1 MAHEMYENDH
11 ALYVGKPAWHGLGTV
26 IENAPTTMDAIR
38 LAKMDFGVVLS
49 EPIVAAYGRDEWG
62 TRNTLPSKFHATVRD
77 DTNEVL
83 GVVNKHYKIV
93 QNSELFEIADSLPNA
108 KVETAGTLFNGAQS
122 YVLMKDDEWAVNGND
137 EMHEYLC
144 LMNSHNG
151 TLSLSALP
159 TSIRVVCC
167 NTLSW
172 AISEG
177 SQRMIKLKHT
187 GDISVKIDSLKGA
200 LDEWHEHK
208 ATFRTTVQTLASK
221 RWNAQEIQS
230 FWIECYE
237 MFEGRIPRGS
247 DVGGLTD
254 ADHKLRTKAM
264 STIQTFTETFDKE
277 VREFKGD
284 SAWLAA
290 NAVTN
295 WLQHK
300 KRRTIEAT
308 IANKLIGD
316 ASRDS
321 TRVMRK
327 ALTLV

>member
-1 MAHEMYENDH
+1 MSHEMYENDH

-26 IENAPTTMDAIR
+26 VENAPTTMDAMR
-38 LAKMDFGVVLS
+38 MAKMDFGVKLS
-49 EPIVAAYGRDEWG
+49 NPIVAEYGETDYFGR
-62 TRNTLPSKFHATVRD
+62 TLTEPSKFYATVRD
-77 DTNEVL
+77 DTSEVL
-83 GVVNKHYKIV
+83 GVVNKNYKIV

-122 YVLMKDDEWAVNGND
+122 YILMKDDEFEVTSGNGGD

-159 TSIRVVCC
+159 TSIRVVCN

-172 AISEG
+172 AISQG

-187 GDISVKIDSLKGA
+187 GDIGAKIFSLKAA
-200 LDEWHEHK
+200 LEEWHEHK
-208 ATFRTTVQTLASK
+208 ASFRNTVQTLGRT
-221 RWNAQEIQS
+221 RWNREEIQS
-230 FWIECYE
+230 FWIDCYQT
-237 MFEGRIPRGS
+237 FEGEVPKESRTDS
-247 DVGGLTD
+247 DH
-254 ADHKLRTKAM
+254 ALRKKAM
-264 STIQTFTETFDKE
+264 TAMNGFSRTFDNE
-277 VREFKGD
+277 VMQFGGD

-300 KRRTIEAT
+300 KRRTTEAT

>member
-1 MAHEMYENDH
+1 MYENDH

-26 IENAPTTMDAIR
+26 VENAPTTMDAMR
-38 LAKMDFGVVLS
+38 LAKMDFDVRLS
-49 EPIVAAYGRDEWG
+49 EPIVAEYGPWTATTDSGLKE
-62 TRNTLPSKFHATVRD
+62 TNPSKFHATVRT
-77 DTNEVL
+77 DTKEVL
-83 GVVNKHYKIV
+83 GVVNKNYKIV
-93 QNSELFEIADSLPNA
+93 QNEELFKIADSLPNA

-122 YVLMKDDEWAVNGND
+122 YILMKDDEWAVNGND

-159 TSIRVVCC
+159 TSIRVVCN

-187 GDISVKIDSLKGA
+187 GDIDTKIVGLKDA
-200 LDEWHEHK
+200 LDEWHHHK
-208 ATFRTTVQTLASK
+208 GKFRSQVRILSNA
-221 RWNAQEIQS
+221 RWTREQIQS
-230 FWIECYE
+230 FWMECYQ
-237 MFEGRIPRGS
+237 MFEGEVPTARSSYTQEEHNSR
-247 DVGGLTD
+247 
-254 ADHKLRTKAM
+254 KKAM
-264 STIQTFTETFDKE
+264 ATMQGFTETFDKE
-277 VREFKGD
+277 VREFGGD

-300 KRRTIEAT
+300 KRRTTEAT

>member
-1 MAHEMYENDH
+1 MSHEMYENDH

-26 IENAPTTMDAIR
+26 VENAPTTLDAMR
-38 LAKMDFGVVLS
+38 LAKMDFDVRLS
-49 EPIVAAYGRDEWG
+49 EPIIAQYTGGSNWG
-62 TRNTLPSKFHATVRD
+62 LNATNPSKFHATVRCDTD
-77 DTNEVL
+77 DVL
-83 GVVNKHYKIV
+83 GVVNKNYKIV

-159 TSIRVVCC
+159 TSIRVVCN

-172 AISEG
+172 AISQG

-187 GDISVKIDSLKGA
+187 GDISAKILSLKQA

-208 ATFRTTVQTLASK
+208 TSFRGKVQVLARA
-221 RWNAQEIQS
+221 RWSREQIQS
-230 FWIECYE
+230 FWMDCYE
-237 MFEGRIPRGS
+237 MVEGQVPRDTVLMKDS
-247 DVGGLTD
+247 DE
-254 ADHKLRTKAM
+254 KLRKKAM
-264 STIQTFTETFDKE
+264 STMNTFSRTFDQE
-277 VREFKGD
+277 VQQFGGD

-300 KRRTIEAT
+300 KRRTTEAT

-321 TRVMRK
+321 TRVMRR

>member
-1 MAHEMYENDH
+1 MSHEMYENDH

-26 IENAPTTMDAIR
+26 IENAPTTMDAMR
-38 LAKMDFGVVLS
+38 LAKMDFGVELS
-49 EPIVAAYGRDEWG
+49 KPIVAEYGEPG
-62 TRNTLPSKFHATVRD
+62 YYGANLTEPSKFHATVRT
-77 DTNEVL
+77 DTKEVL
-83 GVVNKHYKIV
+83 GVVNKNYKIV
-93 QNSELFEIADSLPNA
+93 QNEELFKIADSLPSA

-122 YVLMKDDEWAVNGND
+122 YILMKDDEWAVNGND

-159 TSIRVVCC
+159 TSIRVVCN

-187 GDISVKIDSLKGA
+187 GDIDTKIIGLKDA
-200 LDEWHEHK
+200 LEEWHDHK
-208 ATFRTTVQTLASK
+208 GKFRSRVRILANK
-221 RWNAQEIQS
+221 RWTREQIQS
-230 FWIECYE
+230 FWMDCYQ
-237 MFEGRIPRGS
+237 MFEGDVPKDS
-247 DVGGLTD
+247 DTD
-254 ADHKLRTKAM
+254 ENHKLRKKAM
-264 STIQTFTETFDKE
+264 TTFHGLAETFDKE
-277 VREFKGD
+277 VQEFGQD

-300 KRRTIEAT
+300 KRRTTEAT

>member
-1 MAHEMYENDH
+1 MSHEMYENDH

-26 IENAPTTMDAIR
+26 IENAPTTMDAMR
-38 LAKMDFGVVLS
+38 LAKMDFDVKLS
-49 EPIVAAYGRDEWG
+49 EPIVATYDGYCS
-62 TRNTLPSKFHATVRD
+62 THPSKFHATVRD
-77 DTNEVL
+77 DTQEVL
-83 GVVNKHYKIV
+83 GVVNKNYKIV
-93 QNSELFEIADSLPNA
+93 QNKELFEIADALPNA

-122 YVLMKDDEWAVNGND
+122 YVLMKDDEFAVNGND

-159 TSIRVVCC
+159 TSIRVVCN

-177 SQRMIKLKHT
+177 TQRMIKLKHT
-187 GDISVKIDSLKGA
+187 GDMSDKILSLKGA
-200 LDEWHEHK
+200 LEEWHSHK
-208 ATFRTTVQTLASK
+208 MDFRSTVQRLGRTRWK
-221 RWNAQEIQS
+221 REEIQS
-230 FWIECYE
+230 FWMDCYQ
-237 MFEGRIPRGS
+237 MFEGEVPKDS
-247 DVGGLTD
+247 DTD
-254 ADHKLRTKAM
+254 DNHNLRKKAM
-264 STIQTFTETFDKE
+264 ATFHGWSDTFDKE
-277 VREFKGD
+277 VQQFGQD
-284 SAWLAA
+284 SAWIAA

-300 KRRTIEAT
+300 KRRTTEAT
-308 IANKLIGD
+308 VANKLIGD

-327 ALTLV
+327 ALQLV

>member
-1 MAHEMYENDH
+1 MSHEMYEHDH

-26 IENAPTTMDAIR
+26 IEDAPTTMDAMR
-38 LAKMDFGVVLS
+38 LAKMDFGVKLS
-49 EPIVAAYGRDEWG
+49 EPIIANYTPSGGGEWNE
-62 TRNTLPSKFHATVRD
+62 TEPSKFHATVRE

-83 GVVNKHYKIV
+83 GVVNKNYKIV
-93 QNSELFEIADSLPNA
+93 QNEELFEIADSLPDA

-122 YVLMKDDEWAVNGND
+122 YILMKDDEWAVNGND

-159 TSIRVVCC
+159 TSIRVVCN

-187 GDISVKIDSLKGA
+187 GDIDAKILSLKDALEEWKNHKTAFRGA
-200 LDEWHEHK
+200 
-208 ATFRTTVQTLASK
+208 VQQLGSK
-221 RWNAQEIQS
+221 RWNAQEIQT
-230 FWIECYE
+230 FWMECYE
-237 MFEGRIPRGS
+237 MFEGTVPTARSSYTQEEHNSR
-247 DVGGLTD
+247 
-254 ADHKLRTKAM
+254 KKAM
-264 STIQTFTETFDKE
+264 TVMQGFTETFDKE
-277 VREFKGD
+277 VREFGRD

>member
-1 MAHEMYENDH
+1 MSHEMYENDH

-26 IENAPTTMDAIR
+26 VENAPTTMDAMR
-38 LAKMDFGVVLS
+38 MAKMDFGVILS
-49 EPIVAAYGRDEWG
+49 KPLEANYVDEIYQR
-62 TRNTLPSKFHATVRD
+62 TKPSKFYATVRT

-83 GVVNKHYKIV
+83 GVVNKNYKIV
-93 QNSELFEIADSLPNA
+93 QNEELFEIADALPDA

-122 YVLMKDDEWAVNGND
+122 YILMKDDEWAVNGND

-159 TSIRVVCC
+159 TSIRVVCN

-177 SQRMIKLKHT
+177 SQRMIKLRHK
-187 GDISVKIDSLKGA
+187 GDMNEKILSLKDA
-200 LDEWHEHK
+200 LEEWKNHK
-208 ATFRTTVQTLASK
+208 AAFRNTVQQLGRK
-221 RWNAQEIQS
+221 RWNREEIQS
-230 FWIECYE
+230 FWMECYQT
-237 MFEGRIPRGS
+237 FEG
-247 DVGGLTD
+247 DVPSGRSSYTQEED
-254 ADHKLRTKAM
+254 NCRKKAM
-264 STIQTFTETFDKE
+264 ATMQGFTETFDKE
-277 VREFKGD
+277 VQQFGGD

-300 KRRTIEAT
+300 KRRTTEAT

>member
-1 MAHEMYENDH
+1 MSHEMYENDH

-26 IENAPTTMDAIR
+26 VENAPTTRDAMR
-38 LAKMDFGVVLS
+38 MAKMDFDVILS
-49 EPIVAAYGRDEWG
+49 EPIVAQYGPIYDS
-62 TRNTLPSKFHATVRD
+62 LPSKFNATVRE
-77 DTNEVL
+77 DTQEVL
-83 GVVNKHYKIV
+83 GVVNKNYKIV

-122 YVLMKDDEWAVNGND
+122 YILMKDDEFEVPSGNGGD

-159 TSIRVVCC
+159 TSIRVVCN

-177 SQRMIKLKHT
+177 TQRMIKLKHT
-187 GDISVKIDSLKGA
+187 GDMSDKILSLKGA
-200 LDEWHEHK
+200 LEEWHGHK
-208 ATFRTTVQTLASK
+208 MDFRNTVQQLGRT
-221 RWNAQEIQS
+221 RWKQTEIQS
-230 FWIECYE
+230 FWMNCYQ
-237 MFEGRIPRGS
+237 MFEGDVPKAS
-247 DVGGLTD
+247 DTD
-254 ADHKLRTKAM
+254 ENHDLRKKAM
-264 STIQTFTETFDKE
+264 TTFHGWAETFDKE
-277 VREFKGD
+277 VQQFGGD

-300 KRRTIEAT
+300 KRRTTEAT

>member
-1 MAHEMYENDH
+1 LNWKD
-11 ALYVGKPAWHGLGTV
+11 YVT
-26 IENAPTTMDAIR
+26 E
-38 LAKMDFGVVLS
+38 S
-49 EPIVAAYGRDEWG
+49 
-62 TRNTLPSKFHATVRD
+62 SKFHATVRE
-77 DTNEVL
+77 DTNEIL
-83 GVVNKHYKIV
+83 GVVNKNYKIV
-93 QNSELFEIADSLPNA
+93 QNSELFEIADALPNA

-122 YVLMKDDEWAVNGND
+122 YILMKDDEWAVNGND

-159 TSIRVVCC
+159 TSIRVVCN

-177 SQRMIKLKHT
+177 SQRMIKLRHK
-187 GDISVKIDSLKGA
+187 GDMSDKIESLKDA
-200 LDEWHEHK
+200 LGEWHKHK
-208 ATFRTTVQTLASK
+208 TAFRGAVKHLGRT
-221 RWNAQEIQS
+221 RWTAEQIQE
-230 FWIECYE
+230 FWLESYQMIEGE
-237 MFEGRIPRGS
+237 IPNGRSSYTQEEDNRRI
-247 DVGGLTD
+247 
-254 ADHKLRTKAM
+254 KAM
-264 STIQTFTETFDKE
+264 ATIQGFTETFDKE
-277 VREFKGD
+277 VREFGQD

-300 KRRTIEAT
+300 KRRTTEAT

>member
-1 MAHEMYENDH
+1 MSHEMYENDH

-26 IENAPTTMDAIR
+26 VENAPTIAEA
-38 LAKMDFGVVLS
+38 LELSKMDFDVVLS
-49 EPIVAAYGRDEWG
+49 EPLIAKYQEEYL
-62 TRNTLPSKFHATVRD
+62 TNPSKFHATVRT
-77 DTNEVL
+77 DTEEVL
-83 GVVNKHYKIV
+83 GVVNKNYKIV
-93 QNSELFEIADSLPNA
+93 QNKELFEIADALPNA

-122 YVLMKDDEWAVNGND
+122 YILMKDDEWAVNGND

-159 TSIRVVCC
+159 TSIRVVCN

-177 SQRMIKLKHT
+177 SQRMIKLRHK
-187 GDISVKIDSLKGA
+187 GDMNEKILSLKDA
-200 LDEWHEHK
+200 LEEWKNHK
-208 ATFRTTVQTLASK
+208 ASFRGAVQQLGRK
-221 RWNAQEIQS
+221 RWNRDEIQS
-230 FWIECYE
+230 FWMECYQ
-237 MFEGRIPRGS
+237 MFEGEVPTARSSYTQEEHNSR
-247 DVGGLTD
+247 
-254 ADHKLRTKAM
+254 KKAM
-264 STIQTFTETFDKE
+264 ATMQGFTETFDKE
-277 VREFKGD
+277 VKEFGGD

-321 TRVMRK
+321 TRVMRR
-327 ALTLV
+327 ALQLV

>member
-1 MAHEMYENDH
+1 MSHEMYENDH

-26 IENAPTTMDAIR
+26 VENAPTTMDAMR
-38 LAKMDFGVVLS
+38 LAKMDFTVQLS
-49 EPIVAAYGRDEWG
+49 DPLVATYGGWTAKE
-62 TRNTLPSKFHATVRD
+62 TNPSKFHATVRI
-77 DTNEVL
+77 DTKEVL
-83 GVVNKHYKIV
+83 GVVNKNYKIV

-122 YVLMKDDEWAVNGND
+122 YILMKDDEWAVNGND

-159 TSIRVVCC
+159 TSIRVVCN

-172 AISEG
+172 AISQG

-187 GDISVKIDSLKGA
+187 GDIDTKIEGLKDA

-208 ATFRTTVQTLASK
+208 GKFRSQVRILSNA
-221 RWNAQEIQS
+221 RWTRQQIQS
-230 FWIECYE
+230 FWMDCYQ
-237 MFEGRIPRGS
+237 MFEGDVPKDS
-247 DVGGLTD
+247 DTD
-254 ADHKLRTKAM
+254 ENHKLRKKAM
-264 STIQTFTETFDKE
+264 TTFHGLSETFDKE
-277 VREFKGD
+277 VQQFGQD

-300 KRRTIEAT
+300 KRRTTEAT

>member
-1 MAHEMYENDH
+1 MSHEMYENDH

-26 IENAPTTMDAIR
+26 VENAPTTMDAMR

-49 EPIVAAYGRDEWG
+49 EPLVAAYGRDEWG

-83 GVVNKHYKIV
+83 GVVNKNYKIV
-93 QNSELFEIADSLPNA
+93 QNSELFEIADALPNA

-159 TSIRVVCC
+159 TSIRVVCN

-172 AISEG
+172 AISQG

-187 GDISVKIDSLKGA
+187 GDISAKILSLKDA
-200 LDEWHEHK
+200 LEEWKEHK
-208 ATFRTTVQTLASK
+208 TVFRSTVQQLGTK
-221 RWNAQEIQS
+221 RWTSEEIQS
-230 FWIECYE
+230 FWMECYQ
-237 MFEGRIPRGS
+237 MFEGEVPTARSSYTEEEYSTR
-247 DVGGLTD
+247 
-254 ADHKLRTKAM
+254 KKAM
-264 STIQTFTETFDKE
+264 STMNTFSRTFDQE
-277 VREFKGD
+277 VLQFGQD

-300 KRRTIEAT
+300 KRRTTEAT

>member
-1 MAHEMYENDH
+1 MSHEMYENDH

-26 IENAPTTMDAIR
+26 VENAPTTMDAMR
-38 LAKMDFGVVLS
+38 LAKMDFGVELS
-49 EPIVAAYGRDEWG
+49 EPLVAAYGRDGWG
-62 TRNTLPSKFHATVRD
+62 TRNTLPSKFHATVRT
-77 DTNEVL
+77 DTKEVL
-83 GVVNKHYKIV
+83 GVVNKNYKIV
-93 QNSELFEIADSLPNA
+93 QNEELFKIADSLPSA
-108 KVETAGTLFNGAQS
+108 KVETAGTLYNGAQS
-122 YVLMKDDEWAVNGND
+122 YILLKDDEWEAPSGNGGD
-137 EMHEYLC
+137 EIHEYLC

-159 TSIRVVCC
+159 TSIRVVCN

-187 GDISVKIDSLKGA
+187 GDIDTKIEGLKDA
-200 LDEWHEHK
+200 LDEWHHHK
-208 ATFRTTVQTLASK
+208 GKFRSQVRILSNA
-221 RWNAQEIQS
+221 RWTREQIQS
-230 FWIECYE
+230 FWMDCYQ
-237 MFEGRIPRGS
+237 MFEGDVPKTS
-247 DVGGLTD
+247 DTD
-254 ADHKLRTKAM
+254 ANHNLRKKAMTTFHKL
-264 STIQTFTETFDKE
+264 SETFDKE
-277 VREFKGD
+277 VQQFGQD
-284 SAWLAA
+284 SAWIAA

-300 KRRTIEAT
+300 KRRTTEAT
-308 IANKLIGD
+308 VANKLIGD

>member
-1 MAHEMYENDH
+1 MSHEMYENDH

-26 IENAPTTMDAIR
+26 VENAPTTMDAMR
-38 LAKMDFGVVLS
+38 MAKMDFGVVLS
-49 EPIVAAYGRDEWG
+49 DPITASYGDWRK
-62 TRNTLPSKFHATVRD
+62 TYPSKFHATVRE
-77 DTNEVL
+77 DTQEVL
-83 GVVNKHYKIV
+83 GVVNKNYQIV
-93 QNSELFEIADSLPNA
+93 QNEELFEIANA
-108 KVETAGTLFNGAQS
+108 LDNSKVETAGTLFNGAQS
-122 YVLMKDDEWAVNGND
+122 YILMKDGEWAINGND

-159 TSIRVVCC
+159 TSVRVVCN

-177 SQRMIKLKHT
+177 KQRMIKLKHS
-187 GDISVKIDSLKGA
+187 GDMNTKI
-200 LDEWHEHK
+200 
-208 ATFRTTVQTLASK
+208 Q
-221 RWNAQEIQS
+221 
-230 FWIECYE
+230 
-237 MFEGRIPRGS
+237 
-247 DVGGLTD
+247 GLTD
-254 ADHKLRTKAM
+254 ALAEWQDVKGKFRSRVRILSNARWGREQITNFWRDCYQLFEGEIPPDSDTDVNHNLRKKAM
-264 STIQTFTETFDKE
+264 TTFHGWSETFDKE
-277 VREFKGD
+277 AGQFGD
-284 SAWLAA
+284 SAWIAA

-300 KRRTIEAT
+300 KRRTTEAT

>member
-1 MAHEMYENDH
+1 MSHEMYEQDH
-11 ALYVGKPAWHGLGTV
+11 AVYVGKPAWHGLGTV
-26 IENAPTTMDAIR
+26 IENVPTIAEA
-38 LAKMDFGVVLS
+38 LELSKMDFDVVLS
-49 EPIVAAYGRDEWG
+49 NPLVARFLDPSLGYDN
-62 TRNTLPSKFHATVRD
+62 NTKQSKFYATVRT
-77 DTNEVL
+77 DTDEVL
-83 GVVNKHYKIV
+83 GVVNKNYKIV
-93 QNSELFEIADSLPNA
+93 QNSELFDIAGSVPGLQ
-108 KVETAGTLFNGAQS
+108 VETAGTLFNGAQS
-122 YVLMKDDEWAVNGND
+122 YILMKDDEWAVNGSD

-159 TSIRVVCC
+159 TSIRVVCN

-187 GDISVKIDSLKGA
+187 GDIDAKILSLKEA
-200 LDEWHEHK
+200 LDEWKAHK
-208 ATFRTTVQTLASK
+208 AAFRGAVQQLGAK
-221 RWNAQEIQS
+221 RWSAEEIQS
-230 FWIECYE
+230 FWIDCYE
-237 MFEGRIPRGS
+237 MFEGEIPRARS
-247 DVGGLTD
+247 SYTQEE
-254 ADHKLRTKAM
+254 HNSRKKAM
-264 STIQTFTETFDKE
+264 TTIQGFTETFDKE
-277 VREFKGD
+277 VKEFGGD

-295 WLQHK
+295 WRQHK
-300 KRRTIEAT
+300 KRRTTEAT

>member
-1 MAHEMYENDH
+1 MSHEMYENDH

-26 IENAPTTMDAIR
+26 VENAPTTMDAMR
-38 LAKMDFGVVLS
+38 MAKMDFGVELS
-49 EPIVAAYGRDEWG
+49 EPIVAHYGTWND
-62 TRNTLPSKFHATVRD
+62 TTKPSKFHATVRT
-77 DTNEVL
+77 DTEEVL
-83 GVVNKHYKIV
+83 GVVNKNYKIV
-93 QNSELFEIADSLPNA
+93 QNSELFDIADALPNA

-122 YVLMKDDEWAVNGND
+122 YILMKDDEWAVNGND

-159 TSIRVVCC
+159 TSIRVVCN

-187 GDISVKIDSLKGA
+187 GDIDTKIEGLKDA
-200 LDEWHEHK
+200 LEEWHHHK
-208 ATFRTTVQTLASK
+208 GKFRSQVRILANA
-221 RWNAQEIQS
+221 RWTRQQIQS
-230 FWIECYE
+230 FWMDCYQ
-237 MFEGRIPRGS
+237 MFEGDVPKDS
-247 DVGGLTD
+247 DTD
-254 ADHKLRTKAM
+254 ENHKLRKKAM
-264 STIQTFTETFDKE
+264 TTFHGLSETFDKE
-277 VREFKGD
+277 VQEFGQD

-300 KRRTIEAT
+300 KRRTTEAT